1 MVKAIK
7 FYADWC
13 GPCRM
18 YSKVWDKVKE
28 ELKEEVEFV
37 DVNIE
42 KDQTGLAAQ
51 YRVQSIPFT
60 VIIKDGEEVS
70 KTGLLKQDQLKEL
83 ILK

>member
-60 VIIKDGEEVS
+60 VIIRDGEEVS